1 MSMSSS
7 RISDDSEAILKD
19 LKIPPAPDIILQLQ
33 QELREE
39 APSLD
44 AIGDIIQKDAA
55 ISGLVLKTVNSP
67 LFGLRATIQSIPQ
80 AIMLLGFSYVGN
92 IVQGLVLRQTLG
104 QGDALPPRFW
114 GSSSNRALLMAAL
127 STHLLD
133 CSADQAYLLGLF
145 HDVGQAMIAQR
156 QSDYADFI
164 AANDN
169 DPDHALTRLE
179 DEFYNFNHA
188 SVGFYL
194 ARNWG
199 LPEGIRNIILHHH
212 QSSEFLE
219 RDDGDDCEQAMMA
232 VLKMAEHIERGHAGI
247 DPDHEW
253 GREQE
258 AVLGYLGMSEVD
270 FEDLRVDLLDRLMLE
285 LN

>member
-1 MSMSSS
+1 MSSS
-7 RISDDSEAILKD
+7 NSDDSEEILKD
-19 LKIPPAPDIILQLQ
+19 LKIPPAPDIVLRLQ
-33 QELREE
+33 QELRQDQ
-39 APSLD
+39 PSLE

-92 IVQGLVLRQTLG
+92 IVQGLVLKQTMG

-114 GSSSNRALLMAAL
+114 ESSSNRALIMAAL
-127 STHLLD
+127 SRRLLD

-145 HDVGQAMIAQR
+145 HNVGHAMIAQR
-156 QSDYADFI
+156 QADYADFI
-164 AANDN
+164 AASDN
-169 DPDHALTRLE
+169 DPDHPLTRIE
-179 DEFYNFNHA
+179 DDFYNFNHA

-212 QSSEFLE
+212 QAGEFLDRADE
-219 RDDGDDCEQAMMA
+219 EECEQAMMA
-232 VLKMAEHIERGHAGI
+232 ILKMAEHIERAHSGI

-253 GREQE
+253 ERERE
-258 AVLGYLGMSEVD
+258 AVLGYLGLSDVD
-270 FEDLRVDLLDRLMLE
+270 FEDLRVEVLDQLVME

>member
-1 MSMSSS
+1 MSSN
-7 RISDDSEAILKD
+7 SDDSEEILKD

-33 QELREE
+33 QELRQDQ
-39 APSLD
+39 PSLE

-92 IVQGLVLRQTLG
+92 IVQGLVLKQTMG

-114 GSSSNRALLMAAL
+114 ESSSNMALIMAAL
-127 STHLLD
+127 SKRLLD

-145 HDVGQAMIAQR
+145 HNVGHAMIAQR
-156 QSDYADFI
+156 QADYADFI
-164 AANDN
+164 AASDN
-169 DPDHALTRLE
+169 DPDHPLTRIE
-179 DEFYNFNHA
+179 DNFYNFNHA

-212 QSSEFLE
+212 QASEFLDRADE
-219 RDDGDDCEQAMMA
+219 EECEQAMMA
-232 VLKMAEHIERGHAGI
+232 ILKMAEHIERAHSGI

-253 GREQE
+253 ERERE
-258 AVLGYLGMSEVD
+258 AVLGYLGLSEVD
-270 FEDLRVDLLDRLMLE
+270 FEDLRVELLDQLLME